1 MCDCIVCARVQSTAV
16 RKAAREVPKDGV
28 NGVVYIKANTVSEFS
43 IELSHVL
50 RFRHRTFDVEEAARL
65 KLMSGSGKEAE
76 ADPSREPL
84 ASWEP
89 LSEALRTAA
98 VEFR

>member
-28 NGVVYIKANTVSEFS
+28 SGVVYIKANTVSEFS

-50 RFRHRTFDVEEAARL
+50 RFRHRSIDVEEAARL

-76 ADPSREPL
+76 ADPSREPQ
-84 ASWEP
+84 ASWAP
-89 LSEALRTAA
+89 LSKALRTAA